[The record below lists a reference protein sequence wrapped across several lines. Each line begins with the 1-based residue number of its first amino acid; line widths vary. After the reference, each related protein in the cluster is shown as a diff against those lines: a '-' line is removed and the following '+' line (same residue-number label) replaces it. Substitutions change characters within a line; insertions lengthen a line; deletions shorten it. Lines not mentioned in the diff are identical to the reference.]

1 MEPVPVRE
9 PEKTGGDTQTRPK
22 RRTPRATQK
31 TPEAGR
37 SREKPQNPE
46 DATGRGENEENPPS
60 TRRQERPRQR
70 RRQGRENRE
79 ARRGER
85 TQVAKP
91 RRCPKAERHPARDA
105 TDHGGKKQKPVGL
118 PEPWEK
124 SHRYTGHADRRENGG
139 KKQNVR
145 HTGWSQHNP
154 HARVRVEVS
163 SKITR

>member
-1 MEPVPVRE
+1 MEPVPARE
-9 PEKTGGDTQTRPK
+9 PEKTDGDTQTRPK
-22 RRTPRATQK
+22 RRTPRASQR

-46 DATGRGENEENPPS
+46 DATGEGENEENPPS

-79 ARRGER
+79 ARGGGADTGGEAKVVPEGGETPSKRRHGPRGENGNRSDSPNRGRRATGTRVTPTDVR
-85 TQVAKP
+85 TG
-91 RRCPKAERHPARDA
+91 E
-105 TDHGGKKQKPVGL
+105 
-118 PEPWEK
+118 
-124 SHRYTGHADRRENGG
+124 